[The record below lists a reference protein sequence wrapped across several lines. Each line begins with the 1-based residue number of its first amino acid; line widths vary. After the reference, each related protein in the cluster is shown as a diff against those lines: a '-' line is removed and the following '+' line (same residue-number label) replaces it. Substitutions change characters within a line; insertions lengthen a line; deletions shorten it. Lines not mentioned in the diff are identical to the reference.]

1 MGINDTTKEMKL
13 RENKEGNPVVRQ
25 KLRKTRMIQEN
36 DVSIKDTT
44 KKIKAEP
51 EYTVRVSNIRKH
63 EKIVESSFKVKEL
76 NLKINLRDFKKCV
89 EHKEI
94 KTEPNDQLDQ
104 KNNEIHLSSVQN
116 HEKLVE
122 RKEIKNKPND
132 QCVEHKEI
140 KDESNDQLN
149 QKDKEVE
156 TDVAIEKRLSMEAKV
171 KKRTIKRRRLKNS
184 LPC

>member
-1 MGINDTTKEMKL
+1 MG
-13 RENKEGNPVVRQ
+13 RENKEGNPVVGQ

-36 DVSIKDTT
+36 DVSIKDTIE
-44 KKIKAEP
+44 KIKVDP
-51 EYTVRVSNIRKH
+51 EYKVRVSSVRNH
-63 EKIVESSFKVKEL
+63 EKIVESSFKLKEL

-122 RKEIKNKPND
+122 RKEIQDKP
-132 QCVEHKEI
+132 
-140 KDESNDQLN
+140 NDQLN

-156 TDVAIEKRLSMEAKV
+156 TDVAIGKRLSMEAKV
-171 KKRTIKRRRLKNS
+171 KKKTIKRRRLKNS
-184 LPC
+184 LPCNINKVYIMKLGTH

>member
-44 KKIKAEP
+44 EKIKAEP

-76 NLKINLRDFKKCV
+76 NLKINLRDSKKRV
-89 EHKEI
+89 EH
-94 KTEPNDQLDQ
+94 
-104 KNNEIHLSSVQN
+104 
-116 HEKLVE
+116 
-122 RKEIKNKPND
+122 KEIKNKPND
-132 QCVEHKEI
+132 QRVEHKKS
-140 KDESNDQLN
+140 KDDLNDQLN
-149 QKDKEVE
+149 Q
-156 TDVAIEKRLSMEAKV
+156 
-171 KKRTIKRRRLKNS
+171 
-184 LPC
+184 